1 MNRNVEAFLEQM
13 ESNAIVRD
21 RFYSCKDW
29 TEAYAYA
36 LTLQQGFSLM
46 DLMRGFCQ
54 CNQMAGESRSTPGG
68 TEDANR

>member
-13 ESNAIVRD
+13 ESNVAVRD

-29 TEAYAYA
+29 NEAYAYA

-46 DLMRGFCQ
+46 DLVRGFCQ
-54 CNQMAGESRSTPGG
+54 CNQMAGESPTTPNQKK
-68 TEDANR
+68 APNQ

>member
-13 ESNAIVRD
+13 ESNVAVRD

-29 TEAYAYA
+29 NEAYAYA

-46 DLMRGFCQ
+46 DLIRGFCQ
-54 CNQMAGESRSTPGG
+54 CNQMAGEFRAAPCGREVS
-68 TEDANR
+68 NH